1 MIYGKINVS
10 NYRKEFTMLENL
22 SPQKVFHYF
31 EEISA
36 IPRGSGNI
44 EAIGGYCMKF
54 AESHGLKAIK
64 ETCGSVIIYAD
75 GTGGYENCKPVILQ
89 GHLDMVC
96 EKRAD
101 CNKDM
106 ENEAIDLRTDGVW
119 VWAEGTTLGGD
130 DGIAIAYILALLDSP
145 EIPHPPIEAL
155 LTADEETGM
164 TGAEEL
170 DGSLLSGR
178 TLINIDSEE
187 EGYLTVSCAGGV
199 RCCCEYQLE
208 FTDTEDDICAV
219 DIEIDKLLGG
229 HSGVEI
235 HKHRLN
241 AHKVMADVLNYVY
254 KRAPFFICDIK
265 GGSKTNVI
273 PKSALAV
280 IVTKAENKDTVINA
294 ASEYFREIFHTVY
307 GSSEPEAEL
316 TACESYEPVPVRHMT
331 ADSTRKVVFALMNS
345 PDGVVTVMKDNP
357 DAVLSSLNMGELCI
371 ENDVLKTGYLIRSNS
386 QGGKTEITEKLSA
399 FAEYLGGKA
408 VFDSDYPSWEYR
420 ESSPLRD
427 LMTEVFVEMYGRLPV
442 VTAIHAGLECGLLG
456 QKLPGADMVSIGPDI
471 ENVHTPD
478 ERMNIGSVLRTWDY
492 LLAVLEA
499 IGERNKK

>member
-1 MIYGKINVS
+1 
-10 NYRKEFTMLENL
+10 MLENL

-36 IPRGSGNI
+36 IPHGSGNI
-44 EAIGGYCMKF
+44 EAIGDYCMKF
-54 AESHGLKAIK
+54 AESHGLKAVK
-64 ETCGSVIIYAD
+64 ENCGSVIIYAD

-101 CNKDM
+101 CGKDM
-106 ENEAIDLRTDGVW
+106 ETEAIDLRTDGVW
-119 VWAEGTTLGGD
+119 VWAEDTTLGGD

-155 LTADEETGM
+155 LTSDEETGM

-199 RCCCEYQLE
+199 RCCCEYPLE
-208 FTDTEDDICAV
+208 FTDTEGGMCAI
-219 DIEIDKLLGG
+219 DIEVDKLLGG

-235 HKHRLN
+235 HKRRSN
-241 AHKVMADVLNYVY
+241 GHKVLADVLSYVY

-280 IVTKAENKDTVINA
+280 VVTKAENKDAVIEA

-307 GSSEPEAEL
+307 GSFEPEAAL
-316 TACESYEPVPVRHMT
+316 VACESYEPVPVRHMT
-331 ADSTRKVVFALMNS
+331 AGSTEKVIFALANS
-345 PDGVVTVMKDNP
+345 PDGVVTVMKDNA
-357 DAVLSSLNMGELCI
+357 DAVLSSLNMGELYI
-371 ENDVLKTGYLIRSNS
+371 ENNVLKTGYLIRSNS
-386 QGGKTEITEKLSA
+386 LSGKTAITEKLSS
-399 FAEYLGGKA
+399 FAAYLGGRA
-408 VFDSDYPSWEYR
+408 VYDSDYPSWEYR

-427 LMTEVFVEMYGRLPV
+427 LMTEVFVEMYGRLPII
-442 VTAIHAGLECGLLG
+442 TAIHAGLECGLLG

-478 ERMNIGSVLRTWDY
+478 ERMNVASVQRTWDY
-492 LLAVLEA
+492 LLAVLKA
-499 IGERNKK
+499 IGERDGK

>member
-1 MIYGKINVS
+1 
-10 NYRKEFTMLENL
+10 MLENL

-36 IPRGSGNI
+36 IPHGSGNI
-44 EAIGGYCMKF
+44 EAIGDYCMRF
-54 AESHGLKAIK
+54 AESHGLKAVK
-64 ETCGSVIIYAD
+64 ESCGSVIIYAD
-75 GTGGYENCKPVILQ
+75 GTGGYESCKPVILQ

-101 CNKDM
+101 CNKNM
-106 ENEAIDLRTDGVW
+106 ETDPIDLRTDGVW

-155 LTADEETGM
+155 LTSDEETGM

-199 RCCCEYQLE
+199 RAYCEYE
-208 FTDTEDDICAV
+208 MEYTDTEEGMCAI
-219 DIEIDKLLGG
+219 DIEVDKLLGG

-235 HKHRLN
+235 HKRRSN
-241 AHKVMADVLNYVY
+241 GHKVLADVLDYAY
-254 KRAPFFICDIK
+254 KQAEFFICDIK
-265 GGSKTNVI
+265 GGDKTNVI

-280 IVTKAENKDTVINA
+280 IVTKTENKDIIINA
-294 ASEYFREIFHTVY
+294 ASEYFKDIFYNEY
-307 GSSEPEAEL
+307 GNLEPEAEL
-316 TACESYEPVPVRHMT
+316 CVCESYEAVPQKCMT
-331 ADSTRKVVFALMNS
+331 ADSTRKTIFALMNS
-345 PDGVVTVMKDNP
+345 PDGVVTVMKNDP
-357 DAVLSSLNMGELCI
+357 EMVKSSLNMGELCI
-371 ENDVLKTGYLIRSNS
+371 ENNLLKIGYLIRSNS
-386 QGGKTEITEKLSA
+386 SGGKKAIAEKLRS
-399 FAEYLGGKA
+399 FTEYLGGRA

-427 LMTEVFVEMYGRLPV
+427 LMTEVFVDMYGRLPV

-478 ERMNIGSVLRTWDY
+478 ERMNVASVMRTWDY
-492 LLAVLEA
+492 LLAVLKA
-499 IGERNKK
+499 LGEQEK